1 MSVLLVEKTN
11 ISDPMKWFCDT
22 MEIQGEWQKDPHLDG
37 YKIEERDSEFYYC
50 DTENY
55 HRFEDFSNFYFV
67 GWDTETWLNIAQG
80 RVLIYGYF
88 SDDDLSAEFIHFK
101 NGECIREFREY
112 SDYEEDNIDL
122 GISPKFDSWVDVA
135 SYVERM

>member
-22 MEIQGEWQKDPHLDG
+22 MGIQGEWQKAPHLDG
-37 YKIEERDSEFYYC
+37 YTIKERDSEFYYC

-55 HRFEDFSNFYFV
+55 HRFEDFSNFYFEFQE
-67 GWDTETWLNIAQG
+67 TEEWLNIAQG
-80 RVLIYGYF
+80 RELIYGYF
-88 SDDDLSAEFIHFK
+88 TDDDLSAEFIHIK

-112 SDYEEDNIDL
+112 SEYEEDNVDL
-122 GISPKFDSWVDVA
+122 GTLPKFDSWVDVA

>member
-22 MEIQGEWQKDPHLDG
+22 MGIQGEWQKDPHLDG
-37 YKIEERDSEFYYC
+37 YKIKERDSEFYYC

-55 HRFEDFSNFYFV
+55 HRFEDFSGSYFEFQK
-67 GWDTETWLNIAQG
+67 TEEWINIAQG
-80 RVLIYGYF
+80 RELIYGYF
-88 SDDDLSAEFIHFK
+88 SDDDLSAEFIHIK

-112 SDYEEDNIDL
+112 FDYEEDNVDWGTL
-122 GISPKFDSWVDVA
+122 PKFDSWVDVA

>member
-37 YKIEERDSEFYYC
+37 YKIKDRDSEFYYC

-55 HRFEDFSNFYFV
+55 YRFEDFSNFYFEFQE
-67 GWDTETWLNIAQG
+67 TEEWLNIAQG
-80 RVLIYGYF
+80 RELIYGYF
-88 SDDDLSAEFIHFK
+88 SDDDLSAEFIHIK

-112 SDYEEDNIDL
+112 SDYEEDNVDL
-122 GISPKFDSWVDVA
+122 GTSPKFDSWVDVA
-135 SYVERM
+135 SYVDRM